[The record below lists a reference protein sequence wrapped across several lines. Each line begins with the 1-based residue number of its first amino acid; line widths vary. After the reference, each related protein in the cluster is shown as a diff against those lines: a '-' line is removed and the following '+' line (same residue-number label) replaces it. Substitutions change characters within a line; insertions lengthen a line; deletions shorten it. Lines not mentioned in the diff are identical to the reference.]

1 MTNMQR
7 QVWEKQETG
16 IEIEVEGMAVGERDM
31 GPGPGLWALN
41 RDSRT
46 GQSRRNPMA
55 VGAHC
60 LRHSRARWKGPGML

>member
-31 GPGPGLWALN
+31 GPGPGLW
-41 RDSRT
+41 T
-46 GQSRRNPMA
+46 EI
-55 VGAHC
+55 VG
-60 LRHSRARWKGPGML
+60 RGRAGGIPWQ